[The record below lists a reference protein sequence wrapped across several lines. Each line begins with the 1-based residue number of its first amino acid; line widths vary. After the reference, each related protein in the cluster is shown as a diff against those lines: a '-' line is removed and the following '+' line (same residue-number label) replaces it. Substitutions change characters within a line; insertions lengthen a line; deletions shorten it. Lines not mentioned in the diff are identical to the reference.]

1 MLAHSRVYRADK
13 IANHR
18 IVRVGP
24 GHVLER
30 RIGAIQLT
38 VTDEQLGELRPC
50 GRMIGLQPGHR
61 PESAE
66 RSAPIAHLEGDEAD
80 EEVAFD
86 EIRLNPENLP
96 AVVAR
101 LLNLSTVQRLE
112 PVAGGFAVARSS
124 PRPVS

>member
-1 MLAHSRVYRADK
+1 
-13 IANHR
+13 
-18 IVRVGP
+18 
-24 GHVLER
+24 
-30 RIGAIQLT
+30 
-38 VTDEQLGELRPC
+38 
-50 GRMIGLQPGHR
+50 MIGLQPGHR

-112 PVAGGFAVARSS
+112 AASGFMTIRK
-124 PRPVS
+124 P